1 MNQMVVALPTSDS
14 YFTQLPLTHGT
25 PCAKLVLENDLSAEP
40 RNRSL
45 NGLGDSMNSLQSTA
59 NRNDHYQDSHLKV
72 DFQQQTVELDGQL
85 LELTQKE
92 FDLLALL
99 VRQAGELVPRPML
112 LMLVW
117 GYGVE
122 IRTRTLDVHI
132 RRLRKNLGCYAT
144 QYIETVFGVGY
155 RFQPSH

>member
-1 MNQMVVALPTSDS
+1 
-14 YFTQLPLTHGT
+14 
-25 PCAKLVLENDLSAEP
+25 
-40 RNRSL
+40 
-45 NGLGDSMNSLQSTA
+45 MNSLQNAA
-59 NRNDHYQDSHLKV
+59 NRNDHYRDSHLMV

-99 VRQAGELVPRPML
+99 VRQAGELIPRPML
-112 LMLVW
+112 MMLVW
-117 GYGVE
+117 GYGAE

-132 RRLRKNLGCYAT
+132 RRLRRNLGRYAA

-155 RFQPSH
+155 RFQSSH

>member
-1 MNQMVVALPTSDS
+1 
-14 YFTQLPLTHGT
+14 
-25 PCAKLVLENDLSAEP
+25 
-40 RNRSL
+40 
-45 NGLGDSMNSLQSTA
+45 MNSIQSAA
-59 NRNDHYQDSHLKV
+59 NRNDRYQDAHLMV

-99 VRQAGELVPRPML
+99 VRRPGELVPRPML

-132 RRLRKNLGCYAT
+132 RRLRKNLGSYAT
-144 QYIETVFGVGY
+144 PYIETVFGVGY

>member
-1 MNQMVVALPTSDS
+1 
-14 YFTQLPLTHGT
+14 
-25 PCAKLVLENDLSAEP
+25 
-40 RNRSL
+40 
-45 NGLGDSMNSLQSTA
+45 MNSFQNAA
-59 NRNDHYQDSHLKV
+59 NQHDRYQDSHLIV
-72 DFQQQTVELDGQL
+72 DYQEQTAQLDGQL
-85 LELTQKE
+85 LNLTQKE

-99 VRQAGELVPRPML
+99 VRRAGELIPRPML

-117 GYGVE
+117 GYDVE

-132 RRLRKNLGCYAT
+132 RRLRKNLGSYAT

>member
-1 MNQMVVALPTSDS
+1 MNSI
-14 YFTQLPLTHGT
+14 
-25 PCAKLVLENDLSAEP
+25 LSA
-40 RNRSL
+40 
-45 NGLGDSMNSLQSTA
+45 T
-59 NRNDHYQDSHLKV
+59 NRNDHYQDSHLMV
-72 DFQQQTVELDGQL
+72 DFQLQTVELDGQL

-99 VRQAGELVPRPML
+99 VRRPGELVPRRML

-132 RRLRKNLGCYAT
+132 RRLRKNLGIYAT

-155 RFQPSH
+155 RFQPSHCEMGFGGS